1 MKAERSTLMSLWW
14 ASLTWA
20 PGDNYDDDDNDDYD
34 YDDINDDNDDDDD
47 DDDDGFHQGGPRG
60 EAPVRLQDLW
70 HWEQWLHLRH
80 GALPGPQDDGGG
92 QPQGTMSKPDV
103 ITKN

>member
-1 MKAERSTLMSLWW
+1 MSLWW

-20 PGDNYDDDDNDDYD
+20 PSDNYDDDDEFDDDDNDDDYD
-34 YDDINDDNDDDDD
+34 DDDINDDDNY
-47 DDDDGFHQGGPRG
+47 DDDGFHQGGPRG
-60 EAPVRLQDLW
+60 EAPVRLQDLR
-70 HWEQWLHLRH
+70 HWQQWLHLRH